1 MSGVLIVDDEESIRL
16 LLSRWLQSWGYEI
29 RVAVSAADALAQMET
44 EPAATVLCDVRM
56 PVYDGLWLT
65 DRIRERWPETA
76 IIMASGAQDME
87 TVNAARK
94 KGAVGFVP
102 KPFGRE
108 MVRQALVR
116 ASAPTPASVP
126 PPDTTRIFNP

>member
-1 MSGVLIVDDEESIRL
+1 MSDVLIVDDEESIRL
-16 LLSRWLQSWGYEI
+16 LLSRWLQSWGYET
-29 RVAVSAADALAQMET
+29 RVAVSAVDALAQMET
-44 EPAATVLCDVRM
+44 EPAAIVLCDVRM

-76 IIMASGAQDME
+76 IIMASGAQDLE
-87 TVNAARK
+87 TVTATRK

-116 ASAPTPASVP
+116 ASMPVL
-126 PPDTTRIFNP
+126 